1 MGKIIRPIAEP
12 PAAHLEESDHKIDQV
27 PRGSVRAGEAEGTV
41 DGRLFQDDSGEG
53 AEDETH
59 GDGDDES
66 PADACIAA
74 TCRQSANTNTLKQN
88 TLFARANVR

>member
-1 MGKIIRPIAEP
+1 ME
-12 PAAHLEESDHKIDQV
+12 
-27 PRGSVRAGEAEGTV
+27 RGAGEAEGTV
-41 DGRLFQDDSGEG
+41 EGRLFQGDFGEG

-66 PADACIAA
+66 PKNACIAA

-88 TLFARANVR
+88 TLFAHANVR